1 MHKTMGSDIGH
12 ECVELRRRK
21 RWKQKARGMKRRLI
35 GHVKRPG
42 TLNVKGTGRR
52 RQPWPAIPRWNLP
65 DGEVGG
71 ESLIWR
77 NVMKLIIAGS
87 RSASLSDADRVRLDA
102 IHAEHHVAEV
112 VSGGAKGVDEAGEA
126 WAQSRGIEVRVFRAD
141 WRRYRR
147 AAGPVRNREMAAY
160 ADAVAVFPGGS
171 GTRNMLAE
179 ARRAGLVVFDFM
191 AG

>member
-1 MHKTMGSDIGH
+1 
-12 ECVELRRRK
+12 
-21 RWKQKARGMKRRLI
+21 
-35 GHVKRPG
+35 
-42 TLNVKGTGRR
+42 
-52 RQPWPAIPRWNLP
+52 
-65 DGEVGG
+65 
-71 ESLIWR
+71 
-77 NVMKLIIAGS
+77 MKLIIAGS

-171 GTRNMLAE
+171 GTRNMLTE

>member
-1 MHKTMGSDIGH
+1 
-12 ECVELRRRK
+12 
-21 RWKQKARGMKRRLI
+21 
-35 GHVKRPG
+35 
-42 TLNVKGTGRR
+42 
-52 RQPWPAIPRWNLP
+52 
-65 DGEVGG
+65 VGA
-71 ESLIWR
+71 ESLIWG

-171 GTRNMLAE
+171 GTRNMLTE